1 MTDNSFKIT
10 WLGHSGFKIEYK
22 DTGFLIDPW
31 FTGNPMFAIDERN
44 SGVEG
49 CDFILLSHAHS
60 DHSADSIE
68 IAKEKGL
75 SGTVRFDY
83 AGMYFEASL
92 NIDRTRTKNPTKSEV
107 IEQFRKMLPEGEQTV
122 ENARKVYDS
131 LTSQASQTDSVTS
144 KEVNPPQ
151 EVLDAKRE
159 EFEKELNAGQ

>member
-1 MTDNSFKIT
+1 
-10 WLGHSGFKIEYK
+10 
-22 DTGFLIDPW
+22 
-31 FTGNPMFAIDERN
+31 
-44 SGVEG
+44 
-49 CDFILLSHAHS
+49 
-60 DHSADSIE
+60 
-68 IAKEKGL
+68 
-75 SGTVRFDY
+75 
-83 AGMYFEASL
+83 MYFEASL

-159 EFEKELNAGQ
+159 EIEKELNAGQ

>member
-1 MTDNSFKIT
+1 
-10 WLGHSGFKIEYK
+10 
-22 DTGFLIDPW
+22 
-31 FTGNPMFAIDERN
+31 
-44 SGVEG
+44 
-49 CDFILLSHAHS
+49 
-60 DHSADSIE
+60 
-68 IAKEKGL
+68 
-75 SGTVRFDY
+75 
-83 AGMYFEASL
+83 MYFEASL

-131 LTSQASQTDSVTS
+131 LPSQASQTDSVTS